1 MAERASPSPARRL
14 SVLLNQLGQVP
25 IPTSSTSTSTS
36 SPTTSQLRRC
46 AHVVPAS
53 TVADYST
60 PPSPLATAAATA
72 TTTATATAPALPLP
86 AAAVDARGRAVTA
99 ADTVRLRVRSAAAD
113 DGADVRLFE
122 GDLLTLSAP
131 RFEPNTP
138 LQNLRAAIWRRI
150 VGIDGASGSSTTA
163 TKSRAGAA
171 VAGAGAGAATGRGTL
186 GGTPGGTST
195 SSATASTSPPD
206 VVLRLDPTSVA
217 HPAPRRDESL
227 VMQVPAARLP
237 PEARRV
243 GSTVQLRGGDGE
255 VRLATVTALA
265 LDMATLDMNDPLAGR
280 ALVLRI
286 TVDAFLAGDAAA
298 RAAVADALQFGPG
311 SLLRRALPD
320 PAAVPGRVFGAE
332 ELRAYD
338 GNHARTE
345 GKVYLAVCGLVY
357 DMSAGAK
364 YYGPGGPYGTLAGH
378 DATLC
383 LAKHSLAP
391 ALRDAPWSPEQGA
404 EALLSPE
411 EEGTLAN
418 FLKTFAKYPIVGRLA
433 VRG

>member
-1 MAERASPSPARRL
+1 MDANALPSPTRRVR
-14 SVLLNQLGQVP
+14 VLLNQLGQAP
-25 IPTSSTSTSTS
+25 IPASSTSTSTS
-36 SPTTSQLRRC
+36 PPTTSQLRRC

-53 TVADYST
+53 TAAGSSTSADST
-60 PPSPLATAAATA
+60 PLSPTATTA

-86 AAAVDARGRAVTA
+86 TAAVDARGRAVTA

-150 VGIDGASGSSTTA
+150 VGLDGTSGSSMTA
-163 TKSRAGAA
+163 TKSRAGATEA
-171 VAGAGAGAATGRGTL
+171 GAGAGAGAGAAT
-186 GGTPGGTST
+186 TSY
-195 SSATASTSPPD
+195 SSSSSPPD

-227 VMQVPAARLP
+227 VMPVPAARLP

-265 LDMATLDMNDPLAGR
+265 LDVATLDMNDPLAGR

-286 TVDAFLAGDAAA
+286 TVEAFLAGDAAA

-320 PAAVPGRVFGAE
+320 PAAVPGRVFAAE

-391 ALRDAPWSPEQGA
+391 ALRDAPWSAEQGA
-404 EALLSPE
+404 AAPLSPE

-433 VRG
+433 VRGG

>member
-1 MAERASPSPARRL
+1 M
-14 SVLLNQLGQVP
+14 
-25 IPTSSTSTSTS
+25 
-36 SPTTSQLRRC
+36 
-46 AHVVPAS
+46 
-53 TVADYST
+53 
-60 PPSPLATAAATA
+60 
-72 TTTATATAPALPLP
+72 
-86 AAAVDARGRAVTA
+86 
-99 ADTVRLRVRSAAAD
+99 
-113 DGADVRLFE
+113 
-122 GDLLTLSAP
+122 
-131 RFEPNTP
+131 
-138 LQNLRAAIWRRI
+138 
-150 VGIDGASGSSTTA
+150 
-163 TKSRAGAA
+163 
-171 VAGAGAGAATGRGTL
+171 
-186 GGTPGGTST
+186 
-195 SSATASTSPPD
+195 
-206 VVLRLDPTSVA
+206 VLRLDPTSVA

-227 VMQVPAARLP
+227 VMPVPAARLP

-243 GSTVQLRGGDGE
+243 GSTVQLRGGDGD

-265 LDMATLDMNDPLAGR
+265 LDVATLDMNDPLAGR

-286 TVDAFLAGDAAA
+286 TVEAFLAGDAAA

-320 PAAVPGRVFGAE
+320 PAAVPGRVFAAE

-391 ALRDAPWSPEQGA
+391 ALRDAPWSAEQGA
-404 EALLSPE
+404 AAPLSPE

-433 VRG
+433 LCAGGSTIRAFEY

>member
-1 MAERASPSPARRL
+1 
-14 SVLLNQLGQVP
+14 
-25 IPTSSTSTSTS
+25 
-36 SPTTSQLRRC
+36 
-46 AHVVPAS
+46 
-53 TVADYST
+53 
-60 PPSPLATAAATA
+60 
-72 TTTATATAPALPLP
+72 
-86 AAAVDARGRAVTA
+86 
-99 ADTVRLRVRSAAAD
+99 VRLRVRSAAAD

-150 VGIDGASGSSTTA
+150 VGLDGTSGSSMTA

-171 VAGAGAGAATGRGTL
+171 GAGAGAGAGAATGRGTL
-186 GGTPGGTST
+186 GGTLGGTPGGAST
-195 SSATASTSPPD
+195 SSSSSTTSSSSPPD
-206 VVLRLDPTSVA
+206 VVLRLDPTSMA

-227 VMQVPAARLP
+227 VMPVPAARLP

-265 LDMATLDMNDPLAGR
+265 LDVATLDMNDPLAGR

-286 TVDAFLAGDAAA
+286 TVEAFLAGDAAA

-391 ALRDAPWSPEQGA
+391 ALRDAPWSAEQGA
-404 EALLSPE
+404 AAPLSPE

-433 VRG
+433 LCAGGSTIRAFEY